1 MSVRIP
7 RSSCLMGTL
16 LTEGSSSRI
25 VFLSM
30 VVFKFSVQ
38 LGYYTVPGQ
47 LREYVYFSCPHTGI
61 KQQLHSF
68 IHTWV
73 GWLCRKVDIH
83 RDIVY
88 LLHHIDTH
96 INKRNNL
103 KEGLQGWNGISA
115 SFQYY
120 LMKYT
125 VWVVVAIESMSGSW
139 GQPLLISM
147 HRILLDISMRTYVLW
162 KPVWRLDLTV

>member
-16 LTEGSSSRI
+16 LIEGSSSRI

-83 RDIVY
+83 RDTVY

-103 KEGLQGWNGISA
+103 KEGLHARMEWYFCFISIL
-115 SFQYY
+115 SHEIHS
-120 LMKYT
+120 L
-125 VWVVVAIESMSGSW
+125 SGGSYRKHEW
-139 GQPLLISM
+139 QLGPTTSNQ
-147 HRILLDISMRTYVLW
+147 HA
-162 KPVWRLDLTV
+162 